1 MKHLKHFLVIILA
14 VALFMSALP
23 MGVSA
28 FAAGS
33 GTAENPY
40 VVTTAAQLQ
49 NINSD
54 VSAHYVLGANI
65 HLNQTDFTPIGNA
78 DAGAFS
84 GSFDGAG
91 YTIAGL
97 NVFSGKYA
105 GLFGC
110 NEGTIKNVTLAD
122 VYVYG
127 TRHLGGVVGENTA
140 LGVLE
145 NCKVL
150 GGKIESDGGLS
161 EVHAGGICGSNSGNM
176 NSNFSNSAEIVV
188 KNEGNNAFAGGI
200 IGWSEVAVN
209 LQNTKNTGNVTTNNT
224 SSDDYIYTG
233 GLVGLGSTLIITDS
247 YNTGKVI
254 STSTSRQ
261 YYKCYTYS
269 GGLVGRGT
277 NSISITG
284 SYNIGNVSSSAS
296 ATYSAIAYS
305 SGLIGVGNNS
315 IIITGSYNIGNV
327 YSYSYSTQWTG
338 DAYSGGLVGN
348 GSSTITGS
356 YNTGSVTSPSQYSY
370 SGGLVGCGSYTI
382 FGSYNTGKVTS
393 FNYTGGL
400 VGKGS
405 GTITGSYNTGNVISS
420 DYFGGLVGDG
430 SSTITG
436 SYNTGNGTGYYDSYG
451 LVGRFNSENITAS
464 YSLNSARQ
472 AFNNDGTVY
481 LSEAAFHQS
490 ASFKHWD
497 FDGTWAVD
505 SNVNGGF
512 PYLKACHSPLSL
524 NISNNTL
531 LAGENFQLQAYKN
544 GDATSAVT
552 WSVSAG
558 NAFVSA
564 TGRVVA
570 AAGMATITATDAQG
584 NKANCNIYGMT
595 ENLTLSAAD
604 FSVTVGDSG
613 RRSFAFGSSD
623 ASDFLVK
630 AYSSDDS
637 VVSIS
642 RFCGATY
649 AYKANAAGTATLYFE
664 TVQGC
669 RFSCTVTVT
678 NAATGVSVSDYMS
691 TMARGSSYLFKASTS
706 PNPTSSK
713 LSWRSS
719 DESVATVDSNG
730 LVRAVAKGSCRIT
743 VQTDN
748 GYSAYRDITVNA
760 PITSMA
766 FETPNIT
773 VYKGDTRKLNL
784 IYSPTDTTDTIS
796 YSLSD
801 YSTYSGLSVDSDGT
815 VSAKSTGQYTVRA
828 RASGGAEA
836 FCRIT
841 VTDYPVIV
849 TAIAVDQSEKALR
862 VGEVF
867 KLTATISPSNAS
879 DKAVTWASTDE
890 SVASVSPG
898 GIVEAKGAGK
908 AVVTATSS
916 NGIIAA
922 CEVSVSGV
930 ASLNRAKIY
939 IPDVISTTEGMVE
952 VPVMIENNPG
962 ISFASLSV
970 SYNPEAVEPIEVN
983 NGDLFE
989 SVLGTVES
997 SENRVKLCFTSAD
1010 TIAEDGVLARIR
1022 FRILD
1027 AEKPAE
1033 IKLAYYPGNIREGE
1047 QKAVELNIAEGF
1059 VDLAYH
1065 PLYSLTYSCP
1075 EVAGREASLILSNG
1089 ETRYTVDSSNGV
1101 FTLES
1106 TIPGGTYNFYIK
1118 PRYGLATLV
1127 ESGFDFEGAT
1137 LQSVEIEGHTTP
1149 LLGDVNEDDVIDI
1162 ADISVLLSTANYGK
1176 ANTQIDLTADSVISV
1191 EDIAVALQA
1200 QNYGN
1205 KSVEIV

>member
-1 MKHLKHFLVIILA
+1 MKHLKHFLAIILA
-14 VALFMSALP
+14 VALFMSVLP

-91 YTIAGL
+91 YTIVGL

-110 NEGTIKNVTLAD
+110 NEGVIKNVTLAD
-122 VYVYG
+122 IYVYG

-176 NSNFSNSAEIVV
+176 NSNFSNGAEITVNYGG
-188 KNEGNNAFAGGI
+188 NEVYAGGI
-200 IGWSEVAVN
+200 IGWSGVAVH
-209 LQNTKNTGNVTTNNT
+209 LQNSYNTGNVTIST
-224 SSDDYIYTG
+224 SSSYYYCSG
-233 GLVGLGSTLIITDS
+233 GLVGYGYGTVSISDS
-247 YNTGKVI
+247 YNTGNVNSSAGYDGKP
-254 STSTSRQ
+254 R
-261 YYKCYTYS
+261 S
-269 GGLVGRGT
+269 GGLVGCVNGT
-277 NSISITG
+277 VSISG
-284 SYNIGNVSSSAS
+284 SYNTGEV
-296 ATYSAIAYS
+296 
-305 SGLIGVGNNS
+305 NS
-315 IIITGSYNIGNV
+315 FCNGGADYYCS
-327 YSYSYSTQWTG
+327 
-338 DAYSGGLVGN
+338 YSGGLVGN
-348 GSSTITGS
+348 GSTVSISGSYNTGSVTSSSPSPVQFSSDKSYSGGLVGGGSSTITGS
-356 YNTGSVTSPSQYSY
+356 YNTGNVYSSAKY
-370 SGGLVGCGSYTI
+370 SFISGGLVGQ
-382 FGSYNTGKVTS
+382 
-393 FNYTGGL
+393 
-400 VGKGS
+400 GS
-405 GTITGSYNTGNVISS
+405 GTITGSYNTGNALSQ
-420 DYFGGLVGDG
+420 
-430 SSTITG
+430 
-436 SYNTGNGTGYYDSYG
+436 DSYSYSTYYVSRG
-451 LVGRFNSENITAS
+451 GFVGSGNRIITAS

-472 AFNNDGTVY
+472 AFYNDGTVY
-481 LSEAAFHQS
+481 LSEAAFHQG
-490 ASFKHWD
+490 ASFKHLD

-512 PYLKACHSPLSL
+512 PYLKSCHSPLSL
-524 NISNNTL
+524 NISNKTL

-544 GDATSAVT
+544 GVATSAVT

-564 TGRVVA
+564 NGRVVA

-604 FSVTVGDSG
+604 FSVTVGGSG
-613 RRSFAFGSSD
+613 ERSFAFDSSSD

-630 AYSSDDS
+630 AYSSDDR
-637 VVSIS
+637 VVSVS
-642 RFCGATY
+642 RFYDATY
-649 AYKANAAGTATLYFE
+649 TYNANAAGTATLYFE

-669 RFSCTVTVT
+669 RCSCTVTVT
-678 NAATGVSVSDYMS
+678 NAATNVSISNYKS

-713 LSWRSS
+713 LSWHSS

-748 GYSAYRDITVNA
+748 GYSANRDITVNA

-796 YSLSD
+796 YSS
-801 YSTYSGLSVDSDGT
+801 STSSRCSVDSTGT
-815 VSAKSTGQYTVRA
+815 ITAKSTGTVTITA

-836 FCRIT
+836 LCYIT

-849 TAIAVDQSEKALR
+849 TAIAVDQGEKALR

-867 KLTATISPSNAS
+867 KLTATVSPSNAS

-890 SVASVSPG
+890 SVAAVSPG

-962 ISFASLSV
+962 ISFASFSV

-1089 ETRYTVDSSNGV
+1089 ETRYTADSSNGV

-1176 ANTQIDLTADSVISV
+1176 ANTQMDLTADSVISV

>member
-110 NEGTIKNVTLAD
+110 NEGLIKNVTLAD
-122 VYVYG
+122 IYVYG
-127 TRHLGGVVGENTA
+127 TRYLGGVVGENTA

-176 NSNFSNSAEIVV
+176 NSNFSNGAEITV
-188 KNEGNNAFAGGI
+188 NNSSNSVYAGGI
-200 IGWSEVAVN
+200 IGRSGVAVN

-224 SSDDYIYTG
+224 SSDYNIYTG
-233 GLVGLGSTLIITDS
+233 GLVGYGSTLIITDS

-254 STSTSRQ
+254 STSTSRN
-261 YYKCYTYS
+261 YRCYTYS
-269 GGLVGRGT
+269 GGLVGRGN

-284 SYNIGNVSSSAS
+284 SYNIGNV
-296 ATYSAIAYS
+296 
-305 SGLIGVGNNS
+305 
-315 IIITGSYNIGNV
+315 
-327 YSYSYSTQWTG
+327 YSYSHSTNYRV
-338 DAYSGGLVGN
+338 DAYSGGLVG
-348 GSSTITGS
+348 
-356 YNTGSVTSPSQYSY
+356 Y
-370 SGGLVGCGSYTI
+370 
-382 FGSYNTGKVTS
+382 
-393 FNYTGGL
+393 
-400 VGKGS
+400 
-405 GTITGSYNTGNVISS
+405 
-420 DYFGGLVGDG
+420 G

-436 SYNTGNGTGYYDSYG
+436 SYNTGNVTASNYSGG
-451 LVGRFNSENITAS
+451 LVGNYNTKNITAS
-464 YSLNSARQ
+464 YSLNSAWQ
-472 AFNNDGTVY
+472 AFNNDGTAY

-512 PYLKACHSPLSL
+512 PYLKSCHSPLSL
-524 NISNNTL
+524 NISNKTL
-531 LAGENFQLQAYKN
+531 LAGGNFQLQAYKN
-544 GDATSAVT
+544 GVATSAVT

-558 NAFVSA
+558 SAAVST

-604 FSVTVGDSG
+604 FSVIVGKSG
-613 RRSFAFGSSD
+613 ERSFAFGSSN

-630 AYSSDDS
+630 VYSSDDS
-637 VVSIS
+637 VVSVS

-649 AYKANAAGTATLYFE
+649 TYNANAAGTATLYFE

-669 RFSCTVTVT
+669 RCSCTVTVT
-678 NAATGVSVSDYMS
+678 NAATGVSISNYKS
-691 TMARGSSYLFKASTS
+691 TMARGSSYLFKASIS

-748 GYSAYRDITVNA
+748 GYSDYRDITVNA

-801 YSTYSGLSVDSDGT
+801 YSTYSGLSVASDGT

-836 FCRIT
+836 FCYIT

-867 KLTATISPSNAS
+867 KLTATVSPSNAS

-890 SVASVSPG
+890 SVAAVSPG

-962 ISFASLSV
+962 ISFASFSV

-1022 FRILD
+1022 FHILD

-1089 ETRYTVDSSNGV
+1089 ETRYTADSSNGV

-1176 ANTQIDLTADSVISV
+1176 ANTQMDLTADSVISV